1 MTAGVGRD
9 LSHVLSCVFFFFVD
23 LPFDRVLIQA
33 LS

>member
-9 LSHVLSCVFFFFVD
+9 LSHVLSCVFFFVD